1 MAKNNVIVN
10 FDFKK
15 MARKMRQRYT
25 KVIND
30 MFLANINKT
39 IQKGIDTSTDIDGNK
54 FKKLEDSTI
63 EIGNNTGNPVFKT
76 LDRTEN
82 MRKTKL
88 FKATTGNLVARIE
101 MVGKSKNG
109 DIYGQYHN
117 KGFTT
122 SPNSAVPNKDVPQR
136 EWFGIPKDYREG
148 GKEYK
153 KYVAEIERMIMADL
167 RIPPKT
173 IK

>member
-1 MAKNNVIVN
+1 MSKAL
-10 FDFKK
+10 
-15 MARKMRQRYT
+15 RKRYT
-25 KVIND
+25 IVIND

-39 IQKGIDTSTDIDGNK
+39 IQQGIESGKDINGNK
-54 FKKLEDSTI
+54 FKGLKDSTK
-63 EIGNNTGNPVFKT
+63 EIGENTGNPAKQP
-76 LDRTEN
+76 LIRTGN
-82 MRKTKL
+82 MRKTTL

-101 MVGKSKNG
+101 MVGKSKKG

-122 SPNSAVPNKDVPQR
+122 SPDSAVPNKKVPKR
-136 EWFGIPKDYREG
+136 EWFGIPKDFRGG

-153 KYVAEIERMIMADL
+153 KYVAEIERMIMNDL
-167 RIPPKT
+167 KIPPKR

>member
-1 MAKNNVIVN
+1 MAKNKVTVN

-15 MARKMRQRYT
+15 MAKAMRQRYT

-39 IQKGIDTSTDIDGNK
+39 IQQGIESGKDINGDK
-54 FKKLEDSTI
+54 FEELKDST
-63 EIGNNTGNPVFKT
+63 EQIGINTKNPIKQP
-76 LDRTEN
+76 LIRTGN
-82 MRKTKL
+82 MRKTRL

-101 MVGKSKNG
+101 MVGKSKKG
-109 DIYGQYHN
+109 AIYGQYHN

-122 SPNSAVPNKDVPQR
+122 SPDSAVPNKKVPKR
-136 EWFGIPKDYREG
+136 EWFGIPKDFRDG
-148 GKEYK
+148 GKDYK
-153 KYVAEIERMIMADL
+153 KYVAEIERMIMSDL

>member
-1 MAKNNVIVN
+1 MAKNKVVVN

-15 MARKMRQRYT
+15 MAKKMKKRYT

-30 MFLANINKT
+30 MFLANINKS
-39 IQKGIDTSTDIDGNK
+39 IKRGIDSGKDINGNK

-82 MRKTKL
+82 MRKTTL

-101 MVGKSKNG
+101 MVGKSKKG
-109 DIYGQYHN
+109 AIYGQYHN

-122 SPNSAVPNKDVPQR
+122 SPNSAVPNKKVEKR
-136 EWFGIPKDYREG
+136 EWFGIPKDFRGG
-148 GKEYK
+148 GKDYK
-153 KYVAEIERMIMADL
+153 KYVAEIERMILADL
-167 RIPPKT
+167 KLPPKT